1 MKHPLKRLL
10 HYYIYDMKLKKK
22 LAVSYAILFML
33 PMAVVTVLMFTRFFQ
48 IVLNNTLQSEE
59 AFHAQSALAAENL
72 MTHISY
78 ASDTLTDALSVQG
91 LFSIPKEQAK
101 TSALSRS
108 QLDSLYNQARM
119 AAEPSLIRSVRIYY
133 DDSSYPRLDV
143 WNNGRQILFSPLS
156 SLDSQRISQFKASEE
171 DYLFCSSSLSETE
184 RETCG
189 NLAYI
194 TRLNYLPQNGET
206 ERETAAYVAVYFS
219 RSSLQEL
226 IANRR
231 SIEGEYTFFA
241 DQNGRTIQTGDLKTN
256 KSMPAIP
263 PELFEQLKTEEEF
276 LPAELNGIRVY
287 AACFPVKD
295 SGWYLISLIPREKL
309 QAVGAST
316 IMNFIGLYAF
326 ISLLAL
332 FLAYLLSRSF
342 ADRIIH
348 VALQMESIRS
358 GRPQPLILEQAGNDE
373 IGILSGAYNFMTA
386 EINELMD
393 QQEQASKELQ
403 KAQFRALQAQINPH
417 FLYNTLD
424 LINWEAMERDAPEI
438 GELVQMLARYY
449 KSVLRKGFDTVS
461 LHHEIEHIVT
471 YVKIQNFRFDGRI
484 HLKVEIPEELM
495 SKKMLK
501 LTLQPIIENSV
512 SHGISAEDEGEETIT
527 VRAREEGG
535 DLIIEVQDDGKGMTK
550 EQLETILK
558 VDENNSHYAVFNI
571 HDRIR
576 LKYGEGYGLRYES
589 AVGQGTMVTIR
600 IKTQP

>member
-1 MKHPLKRLL
+1 MKNASLKTKYVVVFLGAA
-10 HYYIYDMKLKKK
+10 M
-22 LAVSYAILFML
+22 VSYALIFFFIYARTMRYEMSNLQHFLDNSMEQAKTFVESETK
-33 PMAVVTVLMFTRFFQ
+33 MVT
-48 IVLNNTLQSEE
+48 
-59 AFHAQSALAAENL
+59 
-72 MTHISY
+72 Y
-78 ASDTLTDALSVQG
+78 ASDTLYYNRDVYLVLDGCVNETDRDPGQEYRYWSDISKFMQSLETGNICNVCIYA
-91 LFSIPKEQAK
+91 PDNYTYKD
-101 TSALSRS
+101 TSR
-108 QLDSLYNQARM
+108 N
-119 AAEPSLIRSVRIYY
+119 
-133 DDSSYPRLDV
+133 
-143 WNNGRQILFSPLS
+143 FS
-156 SLDSQRISQFKASEE
+156 SLDRLDPELMEQMEGKGERAVWSAPYDFIMPLTGETKRVISLTRRVVQQDDYSKTFCVEQVSLPVDSVSEILEKADS
-171 DYLFCSSSLSETE
+171 TE
-184 RETCG
+184 RGCV
-189 NLAYI
+189 YI
-194 TRLNYLPQNGET
+194 SNQDH
-206 ERETAAYVAVYFS
+206 
-219 RSSLQEL
+219 EL
-226 IANRR
+226 IGSSKAAMAESMEPDFFLLENGDGANGWREVKKDKEIYMMNQMELENTGWSMAAVVPLKELRAKSRR
-231 SIEGEYTFFA
+231 VCDGMIWGLLPIMGVATCIIYFFA
-241 DQNGRTIQTGDLKTN
+241 GSFSDRIKRLSYQMSHWRDQDVVQEVSTDPTDEVGRLGREYKEMRREIDELMQQKYESGI
-256 KSMPAIP
+256 AI
-263 PELFEQLKTEEEF
+263 KD
-276 LPAELNGIRVY
+276 AEL
-287 AACFPVKD
+287 K
-295 SGWYLISLIPREKL
+295 
-309 QAVGAST
+309 
-316 IMNFIGLYAF
+316 
-326 ISLLAL
+326 
-332 FLAYLLSRSF
+332 
-342 ADRIIH
+342 
-348 VALQMESIRS
+348 
-358 GRPQPLILEQAGNDE
+358 
-373 IGILSGAYNFMTA
+373 
-386 EINELMD
+386 
-393 QQEQASKELQ
+393 
-403 KAQFRALQAQINPH
+403 ALQAQINPH

>member
-1 MKHPLKRLL
+1 MKNASLKTKYVVVFLGAA
-10 HYYIYDMKLKKK
+10 M
-22 LAVSYAILFML
+22 VSYALIFFFIYARTMRYEMSNLQHFLDNSMEQAKTFVESETK
-33 PMAVVTVLMFTRFFQ
+33 MVT
-48 IVLNNTLQSEE
+48 
-59 AFHAQSALAAENL
+59 
-72 MTHISY
+72 Y
-78 ASDTLTDALSVQG
+78 ASDTLYYNRDVYLVLDGCVNETDRDPGQEYRYWSDISKFMQSLETGNICNVCIYA
-91 LFSIPKEQAK
+91 PDNYTYKD
-101 TSALSRS
+101 TSR
-108 QLDSLYNQARM
+108 N
-119 AAEPSLIRSVRIYY
+119 
-133 DDSSYPRLDV
+133 
-143 WNNGRQILFSPLS
+143 FS
-156 SLDSQRISQFKASEE
+156 SLDRLDPELMEQMEGKGERAVWSAPYDFIMPLTGETKRVISLTRRVVQQDDYSKTFCVEQVSLPVDSVSEILEKADS
-171 DYLFCSSSLSETE
+171 TE
-184 RETCG
+184 RGCV
-189 NLAYI
+189 YI
-194 TRLNYLPQNGET
+194 SNQDH
-206 ERETAAYVAVYFS
+206 
-219 RSSLQEL
+219 EL
-226 IANRR
+226 IGSSKAAMAESMEPDFFLLENGDGANGWREVKKDKEIYMMNQMELENTGWSMAAVVPLKELRAKSRR
-231 SIEGEYTFFA
+231 VCDGMIWGRLPIMGVATCIIYFFA
-241 DQNGRTIQTGDLKTN
+241 GSFSDRIKRLSYQMSHWRDQDVVQEVSTDPADEVGRLGREYKEMRREIDELMQQKYESGI
-256 KSMPAIP
+256 AI
-263 PELFEQLKTEEEF
+263 KD
-276 LPAELNGIRVY
+276 AEL
-287 AACFPVKD
+287 K
-295 SGWYLISLIPREKL
+295 
-309 QAVGAST
+309 
-316 IMNFIGLYAF
+316 
-326 ISLLAL
+326 
-332 FLAYLLSRSF
+332 
-342 ADRIIH
+342 
-348 VALQMESIRS
+348 
-358 GRPQPLILEQAGNDE
+358 
-373 IGILSGAYNFMTA
+373 
-386 EINELMD
+386 
-393 QQEQASKELQ
+393 
-403 KAQFRALQAQINPH
+403 ALQAQINPH